1 MLDMLQKKWLDDR
14 TDIDKLQEAHQIPPN
29 VTELKL
35 ETEAATGMLAMETL
49 LTSQMD
55 AAMELFMAWSYRNAF
70 TVGEWG
76 GVVLVSPSHAQAG
89 AVAKRTTPLTLDHGF
104 LPSYSPRTRVWT
116 SREVNTS
123 RRSLLEERWL
133 WTSQ

>member
-1 MLDMLQKKWLDDR
+1 MCFSQHEAANAEIFNMLDMLQKKWLDDR
-14 TDIDKLQEAHQIPPN
+14 MDIDKLQEVHQIPPN

-76 GVVLVSPSHAQAG
+76 GVVLVSPVRPQEG
-89 AVAKRTTPLTLDHGF
+89 DLAKRTSSLTPDRRF
-104 LPSYSPRTRVWT
+104 LH
-116 SREVNTS
+116 
-123 RRSLLEERWL
+123 L
-133 WTSQ
+133 